1 MLPFCGLNNLGAIKG
16 QQHEKVCFHRL
27 DYGGLALIGAGP
39 ANAGPLPGDTLALLA
54 AGERASVLTLTTGDN
69 TTSNNGTAWYYWP
82 DNSMGFV
89 FDGAPVSLNSADTY
103 TGDEDWSRLS
113 WHLHDAEGVDFI
125 APGWR
130 YGEET
135 LYQEPDAFQLGRFIY
150 TADTLPGYY
159 PSGPQEDVAVSDLDG
174 WTLCWSN
181 LYGDDDSAVDALDII
196 WAACDGTYL
205 MLAAGELEAGGA
217 GGGEE
222 LAATGGDSG
231 WMLGTA
237 AALIGAGILVAIRRQ
252 RA

>member
-1 MLPFCGLNNLGAIKG
+1 MKKFASIALIA
-16 QQHEKVCFHRL
+16 V
-27 DYGGLALIGAGP
+27 GLALLGAAP
-39 ANAGPLPGDTLALLA
+39 AAAAPSPSDTLALLA
-54 AGERASVLTLTTGDN
+54 AGERTSVLTVTTGDN

-89 FDGAPVSLNSADTY
+89 FDGAPVSLDSADVY

-113 WHLHDAEGVDFI
+113 WHLHDDEGVDFVGDGYRLGETKGLNLEDI
-125 APGWR
+125 SEEFTEEEYLAQESLSTGR
-130 YGEET
+130 YI
-135 LYQEPDAFQLGRFIY
+135 F

-159 PSGPQEDVAVSDLDG
+159 PSGPQENVSVSDLDG

-181 LYGDDDSAVDALDII
+181 LYGDADSSVDALDGI

-205 MLAAGELEAGGA
+205 MLAGGEIGAGGTG

-222 LAATGGDSG
+222 LAPTGGDSG

-237 AALIGAGILVAIRRQ
+237 AALISAGILVAVRRQ